1 MKKTVI
7 TIARS
12 YGSGGRTLGK
22 LLAEE
27 LGINCYDREILRMAS
42 DDSGINEALFGQTD
56 EKLKKSPLFRIA
68 RKNPYKGGV
77 IPPESAD
84 FVSDDNLFNYQA
96 KVIRELAEEESCIII
111 GRCADYVL
119 KDDPNVLRLFFFA
132 PKEDCIV
139 RVMEHDGITGRD
151 AENKIEK
158 IDKHRADYYKYYT
171 GKDWYDARNYDFCLD
186 TTSMGYEK
194 LVEVVKEVPL
204 EQLVLETDSPY
215 LTPVP
220 NRGKRNDS
228 RQLTHVVDAIAQIK
242 GISREEVIRVTEQNA
257 RRMYRIRG

>member
-1 MKKTVI
+1 MDNFVI
-7 TIARS
+7 TIARQ
-12 YGSGGRTLGK
+12 YGSGGRTIG
-22 LLAEE
+22 EE
-27 LGINCYDREILRMAS
+27 LAKKLGISYYDKDIIRMAS
-42 DDSGINEALFGQTD
+42 EESGIHEQLFGRAD
-56 EKLKKSPLFRIA
+56 ENVSTKQRFFAKSGI
-68 RKNPYKGGV
+68 YKGEL
-77 IPPESAD
+77 IPPQSKD
-84 FVSDDNLFNYQA
+84 FTSDENLFNYQA

-194 LVEVVKEVPL
+194 LVEVVKNFIEVY
-204 EQLVLETDSPY
+204 QS
-215 LTPVP
+215 
-220 NRGKRNDS
+220 
-228 RQLTHVVDAIAQIK
+228 
-242 GISREEVIRVTEQNA
+242 
-257 RRMYRIRG
+257 